1 MNVAFF
7 VCVAFDTLIDTKLKN
22 TPMKKLTQPI
32 YIIIV
37 CLSAFMF
44 LSSGTP
50 PGDAL
55 LVKGEHYYYCEYC
68 GHRFTSVR
76 LLTSATCPRHPDGSN
91 KGRHKLYEGTEK
103 KQYTCKYCGHK
114 FPSIMVMTGGTCVNH
129 PKGSNKGRHA
139 PAL

>member
-1 MNVAFF
+1 
-7 VCVAFDTLIDTKLKN
+7 
-22 TPMKKLTQPI
+22 MKKLTQPI

-68 GHRFTSVR
+68 GHRSRQSACSPPPLARAIPTAQTKAATSSMKAR
-76 LLTSATCPRHPDGSN
+76 KRSSTPANIAATSSPR
-91 KGRHKLYEGTEK
+91 
-103 KQYTCKYCGHK
+103 
-114 FPSIMVMTGGTCVNH
+114 
-129 PKGSNKGRHA
+129 
-139 PAL
+139 